1 MAVEKGCVGF
11 CGTNARPSI
20 APTFGVAFP
29 CLQVE
34 DGLMGCV
41 GVGFTVVGPC
51 AQDCMV
57 LRGWMVRRGV
67 V

>member
-1 MAVEKGCVGF
+1 MLVDVLRAGYYATMAVEKGCVGF

-41 GVGFTVVGPC
+41 GVGFTV
-51 AQDCMV
+51 AF
-57 LRGWMVRRGV
+57 
-67 V
+67 